1 MYQRKKPL
9 MSRPGMVFR
18 RLRSL
23 VVVTLMRAPGPTSK
37 DGSWLRSSEI
47 GPKDDE
53 ACSFDCIVSIFVW
66 RRMRVIGGDAVR
78 RARTS

>member
-1 MYQRKKPL
+1 
-9 MSRPGMVFR
+9 MVFI
-18 RLRSL
+18 RLRL
-23 VVVTLMRAPGPTSK
+23 VVVATVMRAPGPTRK

-66 RRMRVIGGDAVR
+66 RQVEVR
-78 RARTS
+78 SGWPIRSCKDLSMV